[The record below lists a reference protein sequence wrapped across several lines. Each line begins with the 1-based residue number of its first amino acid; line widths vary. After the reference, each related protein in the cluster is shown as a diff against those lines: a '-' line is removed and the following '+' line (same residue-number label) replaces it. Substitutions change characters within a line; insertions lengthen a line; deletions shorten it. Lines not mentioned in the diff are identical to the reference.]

1 MIMLENAVGHT
12 CRTKAYQNIPISNK
26 ILAIIRHFILT
37 IFLIICGLI
46 IKNNKIYLVGKLN
59 RSQLIYGLLFLMLV
73 LRQ

>member
-1 MIMLENAVGHT
+1 MIMLENAVGH
-12 CRTKAYQNIPISNK
+12 RTIAYQNIPISNK

-46 IKNNKIYLVGKLN
+46 IKIYLVGKLN